1 MMLLLSDNVN
11 AVIRNQQGKRSFKQT
26 KKLAAFK
33 ILIDTAL
40 IYKFCRLLSQ
50 YSEKFLFS

>member
-1 MMLLLSDNVN
+1 MFLLSDNVN

>member
-1 MMLLLSDNVN
+1 MMFLLSDNVN

-40 IYKFCRLLSQ
+40 ILQILSLIIPILW
-50 YSEKFLFS
+50 EVFV